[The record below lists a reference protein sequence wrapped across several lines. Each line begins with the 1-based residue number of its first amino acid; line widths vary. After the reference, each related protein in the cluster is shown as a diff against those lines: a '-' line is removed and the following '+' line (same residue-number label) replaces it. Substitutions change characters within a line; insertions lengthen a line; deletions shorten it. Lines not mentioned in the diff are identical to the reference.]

1 MKFKTLNLVSI
12 DLETGGLNPKENSL
26 LEIGMASFIDNK
38 RGPELFLKIKY
49 DKYNVTEG
57 ARKVN
62 GFDAIEHEKTAIN
75 PKEAL
80 IKIKSYFKELMILNN
95 GKKIMAAGRNVN
107 FDISFLRQF
116 FKSYS
121 DEGLDDYLFFY
132 HLFDLTPIG
141 YFLYQV
147 NMIDILPSS
156 NDKMCDALGI
166 PEEVKPHSALN
177 GARINLDVY
186 ERILQLFNETFERK

>member
-1 MKFKTLNLVSI
+1 MKFKVLNFVSI

-26 LEIGMASFIDNK
+26 LEVGMASFIDNK

-49 DKYNVTEG
+49 DNYNVTDG
-57 ARKVN
+57 AKKVN
-62 GFDAIEHEKTAIN
+62 GFDVIEHEKTAIS

-80 IKIKSYFKELMILNN
+80 IKIKSYFKELMVLNN
-95 GKKIMAAGRNVN
+95 GKKMMAAGRNVN

-116 FKSYS
+116 FKDYS
-121 DEGLDDYLFFY
+121 DDGLDYYLSSY

-156 NDKMCDALGI
+156 SDKICDALSI
-166 PEEVKPHSALN
+166 SEEVKPHSAIN

-186 ERILQLFNETFERK
+186 EKILQLFSDTFERK

>member
-1 MKFKTLNLVSI
+1 
-12 DLETGGLNPKENSL
+12 
-26 LEIGMASFIDNK
+26 MAAFINNK
-38 RGPELFLKIKY
+38 RGPELYLKIKH

-57 ARKVN
+57 AIKVN
-62 GFDAIEHEKTAIN
+62 GFDVTEHEKTAIS
-75 PKEAL
+75 PKDA
-80 IKIKSYFKELMILNN
+80 IDKIKSYFRELMMLNG
-95 GKKIMAAGRNVN
+95 GKKMMVAGRNVN

-116 FKSYS
+116 FVDYS
-121 DEGLDDYLFFY
+121 DDGMDDYLSCY

-147 NMIDILPSS
+147 NMIDILPSNS
-156 NDKMCDALGI
+156 DKMCDALGI

-186 ERILQLFNETFERK
+186 ERILQMFNEIFTKK